1 MKCPNCQGVDL
12 KVLDSRAQE
21 NTIKRRRSCILCQ
34 YRFTT
39 FERIEKRY
47 PMIRKKNGTLEL
59 FDFSKIRLGLQ
70 NAFRK
75 RNLSH
80 EDFHALLQRIDFE
93 IASLTESE
101 ISSEQVGELILAKVQ
116 LIDMVAYLR
125 FASVYRDVQTIEEFV
140 ALLPKKDI
148 SSPKREDCERD

>member
-1 MKCPNCQGVDL
+1 MKCPNCQGDDL

-21 NTIKRRRSCILCQ
+21 NTIKRRRSCLTCS

-47 PMIRKKNGTLEL
+47 PMIRKKNGNLEI
-59 FDFSKIRLGLQ
+59 FDPAKIRLGLQ

-75 RNLSH
+75 RNLSR

-93 IASLTESE
+93 IASITEAE
-101 ISSEQVGELILAKVQ
+101 ISSEQVGELILSKIQ

-140 ALLPKKDI
+140 ALLPQKK
-148 SSPKREDCERD
+148 SSAPEREDRDKD

>member
-1 MKCPNCQGVDL
+1 MRCPNCQGVEL

-21 NTIKRRRSCILCQ
+21 HTIKRRRSCLKCG

-47 PMIRKKNGTLEL
+47 PMIRKKDGRLEL

-75 RNLSH
+75 RNLST
-80 EDFHALLQRIDFE
+80 EDFQSLLQRIDFE
-93 IASLTESE
+93 ISSLTESE
-101 ISSEQVGELILAKVQ
+101 ISSQQVGEFILSKIQ
-116 LIDMVAYLR
+116 QIDMVAYLR

-148 SSPKREDCERD
+148 SSLKREDCEKT

>member
-1 MKCPNCQGVDL
+1 MRCPNCQGVDL

-21 NTIKRRRSCILCQ
+21 HTIKRRRSCLKCG

-47 PMIRKKNGTLEL
+47 PMIRKKDGSLEL

-75 RNLSH
+75 RNLST
-80 EDFHALLQRIDFE
+80 EDFQSLLQRIDFE
-93 IASLTESE
+93 ISSLTESE
-101 ISSEQVGELILAKVQ
+101 ISSQQVGEFILSKIQ
-116 LIDMVAYLR
+116 QIDMVAYLR

-148 SSPKREDCERD
+148 SSLKREDCDKT